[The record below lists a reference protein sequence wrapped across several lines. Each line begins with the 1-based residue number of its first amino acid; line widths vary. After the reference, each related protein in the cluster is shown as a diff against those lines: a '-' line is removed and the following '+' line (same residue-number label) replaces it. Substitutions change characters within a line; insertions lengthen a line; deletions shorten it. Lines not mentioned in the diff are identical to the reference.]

1 MSNQGNL
8 LIAGNRI
15 YIAENVLSNIWFCS
29 VKINKLFTT
38 KHCLLTNFQVNSV
51 YLITVFENEKMNSTY
66 QPYQ

>member
-8 LIAGNRI
+8 LIADNRI

-38 KHCLLTNFQVNSV
+38 KHCLLTNFQVVNTIM
-51 YLITVFENEKMNSTY
+51 LKMY
-66 QPYQ
+66 